1 VAGSNSTGK
10 VSYGIE
16 GWLYQE
22 VGLPTIICGPGCIAQ
37 AHPPDEF
44 VAQSELD
51 ACYAFHPPARGLTQ
65 VMSSNPG
72 SDNTRLQSRPS
83 IPAVA

>member
-10 VSYGIE
+10 VGYGIE
-16 GWLYQE
+16 GGLYQE
-22 VGLPTIICGPGCIAQ
+22 AGIPTIICGPRCIAQ

-51 ACYAFHPPARGLTQ
+51 ACDALIR
-65 VMSSNPG
+65 
-72 SDNTRLQSRPS
+72 RL
-83 IPAVA
+83 AD